1 MCLASPPWK
10 RPGTVLASPRK
21 AKEQPVSGMKR
32 DAPAQAAGVT
42 DLVGRLVD
50 GLGQLLAQH
59 VALARL
65 ELGEEARSLSRA
77 LGTLALFTPLLV
89 VGYAML
95 CFGLAFALARWLS
108 VSGAVLLVGAANLVV
123 GGAGLWTVRKALLRP
138 RLQDTTAAVRESAQA
153 LQAEAQREVSGVH

>member
-1 MCLASPPWK
+1 
-10 RPGTVLASPRK
+10 
-21 AKEQPVSGMKR
+21 VSGMKR

-65 ELGEEARSLSRA
+65 ELSEEAHSLTRA

-108 VSGAVLLVGAANLVV
+108 VPGAVLLVGVANLVV
-123 GGAGLWTVRKALLRP
+123 GGAGLWTVRKAFRRP
-138 RLQDTTAAVRESAQA
+138 MLQDTTAAVRESAHA
-153 LQAEAQREVSGVH
+153 LQAEAHREVSGVH

>member
-1 MCLASPPWK
+1 
-10 RPGTVLASPRK
+10 
-21 AKEQPVSGMKR
+21 MKR
-32 DAPAQAAGVT
+32 EAPAQAPGVT

-65 ELGEEARSLSRA
+65 ELGEEARGLSRA

-108 VSGAVLLVGAANLVV
+108 VPGAVLLVGAANLLV
-123 GGAGLWTVRKALLRP
+123 GGVGLWTVRKAFARP
-138 RLQDTTAAVRESAQA
+138 VLQDTTAAVRESAQA
-153 LQAEAQREVSGVH
+153 LQAGPRREVSGVH